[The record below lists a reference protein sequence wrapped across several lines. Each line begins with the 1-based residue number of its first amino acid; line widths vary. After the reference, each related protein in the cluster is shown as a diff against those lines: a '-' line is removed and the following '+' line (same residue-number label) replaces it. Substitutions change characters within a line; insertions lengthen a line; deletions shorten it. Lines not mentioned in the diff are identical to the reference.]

1 MAKTKLNLKKLY
13 KENDAFRLYV
23 DKNIKSYGMT
33 LEQAFDDAIIQSYA
47 QYITQDN
54 PKEVKHE
61 TKQNCG
67 C

>member
-1 MAKTKLNLKKLY
+1 MNIDLEKLY
-13 KENDAFRLYV
+13 KENDAFKLYV

-33 LEQAFDDAIIQSYA
+33 KEQAFKDAIIHSYA
-47 QYITQDN
+47 EYIIKDK

-61 TKQNCG
+61 TRQNCG